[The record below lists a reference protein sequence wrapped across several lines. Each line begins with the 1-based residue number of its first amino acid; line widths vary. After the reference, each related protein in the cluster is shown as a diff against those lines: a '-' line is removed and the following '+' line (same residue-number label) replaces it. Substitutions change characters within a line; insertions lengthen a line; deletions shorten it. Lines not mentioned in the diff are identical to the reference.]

1 MKKLSLSLLSLAML
15 TSMAANA
22 VELNG
27 SNMTQEQAWAI
38 ANGEPVTIAPE
49 AMNRVKKSYEL
60 VLEAAKNGRE
70 IYGLTVGVG
79 LNKDHKVISA
89 NGELSDEVKAA
100 SRRFN
105 YSTLRSHSI
114 AAGPALDPKLARL
127 AMVIRLNTL
136 LKGGSGVQP
145 RVAELFAELLNKG
158 VTPVIPVKGSLGDAD
173 ITLASHVGSVMIG
186 EWKVIDENGKQVPAA
201 DVLKKKNIT
210 PLVPEGKDALGI
222 LSNSSVAMAMTMDA
236 AKALNQ
242 ILKVSPVV
250 YGISL
255 EGLNGNVAPFL
266 PQTVNFH
273 PFPGLPEKAKELR
286 DTLSGSYLWKK
297 DSARRLQDPLCF
309 RTTVYTL
316 SEAQNALN
324 DLNKVID
331 VQINGSDDNPG
342 VMVDAD
348 KTGAEIDQIGQYFI
362 ETPNAKGAIIPTAN
376 FEVLPVAL
384 AVQRATVALGH
395 VGHNSAQ
402 RTMRLDEPQ
411 FTDLSRYLAAEGN
424 LGHAFGATEDTL
436 ISIYSEN
443 IDLANPVSLD
453 SFPVEGNIEDSASNL
468 PRAAMRLKQAAD
480 NTFLVLSM
488 ELLHNTQ
495 AVDLRKMKNKNFKM
509 SDKTQKLYDAY
520 RAKSPFVDQ
529 DRIYSVDLEN
539 GNELLKN
546 YNP

>member
-1 MKKLSLSLLSLAML
+1 MKTFQLSVISIAML
-15 TSMAANA
+15 TATSVSA

-27 SNMTQEQAWAI
+27 SSLTQDDAWAI
-38 ANGEPVTIAPE
+38 AEGAPVSIAPE
-49 AMNRVKKSYEL
+49 AMDRVKKSYEL
-60 VLEAAKNGRE
+60 VLEAAKSGKE

-114 AAGPALDPKLARL
+114 GAGPALDPKLVRL

-145 RVAELFAELLNKG
+145 SVAELYEEFLNKG
-158 VTPVIPVKGSLGDAD
+158 VTPVVPTKGSLGDAD
-173 ITLASHVGSVMIG
+173 ITLASHVGSAMIG
-186 EWKVIDENGKQVPAA
+186 EWKVINKDGKQVASME
-201 DVLKKKNIT
+201 VLKEKGIK
-210 PLVPEGKDALGI
+210 PLIPEGKDALGI

-236 AKALNQ
+236 AKAVRQ
-242 ILKVSPVV
+242 ILKVTPIV

-266 PQTVNFH
+266 PQTVDFH
-273 PFPGLPEKAKELR
+273 PFPGLAEKASELR
-286 DTLSGSYLWKK
+286 KVLAGSYLWDK
-297 DSARRLQDPLCF
+297 DESRRLQDPLCF

-324 DLNKVID
+324 DLDKVIN

-348 KTGAEIDQIGQYFI
+348 RTGADIPQIGQYFI
-362 ETPNAKGAIIPTAN
+362 ETKNAKGAIIPTAN

-384 AVQRATVALGH
+384 AVQRMALALGH
-395 VGHNSAQ
+395 VGHNAAQ

-468 PRAAMRLKQAAD
+468 PRAAQRLKQSAD

-495 AVDLRKMKNKNFKM
+495 AADLRKMKNKNFRM
-509 SDKTQKLYDAY
+509 SAETEKLYKAY
-520 RAKSPFVDQ
+520 RTKSPFVDQ
-529 DRIYSVDLEN
+529 DRIYSIDLEN
-539 GNELLKN
+539 GDQLLKN
-546 YNP
+546 Y

>member
-1 MKKLSLSLLSLAML
+1 MKTFQLSLISIAML
-15 TSMAANA
+15 TATSVSA

-27 SNMTQEQAWAI
+27 SSLTQNDAWAI
-38 ANGEPVTIAPE
+38 AEGAPVSIAPE
-49 AMNRVKKSYEL
+49 AMDRVKKSYEL
-60 VLEAAKNGRE
+60 VLEAAKSGKE

-89 NGELSDEVKAA
+89 NGELSEEVKAA

-114 AAGPALDPKLARL
+114 GAGPALDPKLVRL

-136 LKGGSGVQP
+136 RKGGSGVQP
-145 RVAELFAELLNKG
+145 RVAELYEEFLNKG
-158 VTPVIPVKGSLGDAD
+158 VTPVVPTKGSLGDAD
-173 ITLASHVGSVMIG
+173 ITLASHVGSAMIG
-186 EWKVIDENGKQVPAA
+186 EWKVINKDGKQVASME
-201 DVLKKKNIT
+201 VLKEKGIK

-236 AKALNQ
+236 AKAVRQ
-242 ILKVSPVV
+242 ILKVTPIV

-266 PQTVNFH
+266 PQTVDFH
-273 PFPGLPEKAKELR
+273 PFPGLAEKASELR
-286 DTLSGSYLWKK
+286 KVLAGSYLWDK
-297 DSARRLQDPLCF
+297 DESRRLQDPLCF

-324 DLNKVID
+324 DLDKVIN

-348 KTGAEIDQIGQYFI
+348 RTGADIPQIGQYFI
-362 ETPNAKGAIIPTAN
+362 ETKNAKGAIIPTAN

-384 AVQRATVALGH
+384 AVQRMALALGH

-468 PRAAMRLKQAAD
+468 PRAAQRLKQSAD

-495 AVDLRKMKNKNFKM
+495 AADLRKMKNKNFRM
-509 SDKTQKLYDAY
+509 SPETEKLYKAY
-520 RAKSPFVDQ
+520 REKSPFVDQ
-529 DRIYSVDLEN
+529 DRIYSIDLEN
-539 GNELLKN
+539 GDQLLKN
-546 YNP
+546 Y

>member
-1 MKKLSLSLLSLAML
+1 MKTFQLSLISIAML
-15 TSMAANA
+15 TATSVSA

-27 SNMTQEQAWAI
+27 SSLTQDDAWAI
-38 ANGEPVTIAPE
+38 AEGAPVSIAPE
-49 AMNRVKKSYEL
+49 AMDRVKKSYEL
-60 VLEAAKNGRE
+60 VLEAAKSGKE

-89 NGELSDEVKAA
+89 NGELSEEVKAA

-114 AAGPALDPKLARL
+114 GAGPALDPKLVRL

-145 RVAELFAELLNKG
+145 RVAELYEEFLNKG
-158 VTPVIPVKGSLGDAD
+158 VTPIVPTKGSLGDAD
-173 ITLASHVGSVMIG
+173 ITLASHVGAAMIG
-186 EWKVIDENGKQVPAA
+186 EWKVINKDGKQVASME
-201 DVLKKKNIT
+201 VLKEKGIK

-236 AKALNQ
+236 AKAVRQ
-242 ILKVSPVV
+242 ILKVTPIV

-266 PQTVNFH
+266 PQTVDFH
-273 PFPGLPEKAKELR
+273 PFPGLAEKASELR
-286 DTLSGSYLWKK
+286 KVLAGSYLWDK
-297 DSARRLQDPLCF
+297 DESRRLQDPLCF

-324 DLNKVID
+324 DLDKVIN

-348 KTGAEIDQIGQYFI
+348 RTGADIPQIGQYFI
-362 ETPNAKGAIIPTAN
+362 ETKNAKGAIIPTAN

-384 AVQRATVALGH
+384 AVQRMALALGH

-468 PRAAMRLKQAAD
+468 PRAAQRLKQSAD

-495 AVDLRKMKNKNFKM
+495 AADLRKMKNKNFRM
-509 SDKTQKLYDAY
+509 SPETEKLYKAY

-529 DRIYSVDLEN
+529 DRIYSIDLEN
-539 GNELLKN
+539 GDQLLKN
-546 YNP
+546 Y

>member
-1 MKKLSLSLLSLAML
+1 MKTFQLSLISIAML
-15 TSMAANA
+15 TATSVSA

-27 SNMTQEQAWAI
+27 SSLTQDDAWAI
-38 ANGEPVTIAPE
+38 AEGAPVSIAPE
-49 AMNRVKKSYEL
+49 AMDRVKKSYEL
-60 VLEAAKNGRE
+60 VLEAAKSGKE

-89 NGELSDEVKAA
+89 NGELSEEVKAA

-114 AAGPALDPKLARL
+114 GAGPALDPKLVRL

-145 RVAELFAELLNKG
+145 RVAELYEEFLNKG
-158 VTPVIPVKGSLGDAD
+158 VTPVVPTKGSLGDAD
-173 ITLASHVGSVMIG
+173 ITLASHVGSAMIG
-186 EWKVIDENGKQVPAA
+186 EWKVINKDGKQVASME
-201 DVLKKKNIT
+201 VLKEKGIK
-210 PLVPEGKDALGI
+210 PLIPEGKDALGI

-236 AKALNQ
+236 AKAVRQ
-242 ILKVSPVV
+242 ILKVTPIV

-273 PFPGLPEKAKELR
+273 PFPGLAEKASELR
-286 DTLSGSYLWKK
+286 KVLAGSYLWDK
-297 DSARRLQDPLCF
+297 DESRRLQDPLCF

-324 DLNKVID
+324 DLDKVIN

-348 KTGAEIDQIGQYFI
+348 RTGADIPQIGQYFI
-362 ETPNAKGAIIPTAN
+362 ETKNAKGAIIPTAN

-384 AVQRATVALGH
+384 AVQRMALALGH
-395 VGHNSAQ
+395 VGHNAAQ

-411 FTDLSRYLAAEGN
+411 FTDLPRYLAAEGN

-468 PRAAMRLKQAAD
+468 PRAAQRLKQSAD

-495 AVDLRKMKNKNFKM
+495 AADLRKMKNKNFRM
-509 SDKTQKLYDAY
+509 SVETEKLYKAY

-529 DRIYSVDLEN
+529 DRIYSIDLEN
-539 GNELLKN
+539 GDQLLKN
-546 YNP
+546 Y

>member
-1 MKKLSLSLLSLAML
+1 MKTFQLSVISIAML
-15 TSMAANA
+15 TATSVSA

-27 SNMTQEQAWAI
+27 SSLTQDDAWAI
-38 ANGEPVTIAPE
+38 AEGAPVSIAPE
-49 AMNRVKKSYEL
+49 AMDRVKKSYEL
-60 VLEAAKNGRE
+60 VLEAAKSGKE

-114 AAGPALDPKLARL
+114 GAGPALDPKLVRL

-145 RVAELFAELLNKG
+145 RVAELYEEFLNKG
-158 VTPVIPVKGSLGDAD
+158 VTPVVPTKGSLGDAD
-173 ITLASHVGSVMIG
+173 ITLASHVGSAMIG
-186 EWKVIDENGKQVPAA
+186 EWKVINKDGKQVASME
-201 DVLKKKNIT
+201 VLKEKGIK
-210 PLVPEGKDALGI
+210 PLIPEGKDALGI

-236 AKALNQ
+236 AKAVRQ
-242 ILKVSPVV
+242 ILKVTPIV

-266 PQTVNFH
+266 PQTVDFH
-273 PFPGLPEKAKELR
+273 PFPGLAEKASELR
-286 DTLSGSYLWKK
+286 KVLAGSYLWDK
-297 DSARRLQDPLCF
+297 DESRRLQDPLCF

-324 DLNKVID
+324 DLDKVIN

-348 KTGAEIDQIGQYFI
+348 RTGADIPQIGQYFI
-362 ETPNAKGAIIPTAN
+362 ETKNAKGAIIPTAN

-384 AVQRATVALGH
+384 AVQRMALALGH
-395 VGHNSAQ
+395 VGHNAAQ

-468 PRAAMRLKQAAD
+468 PRAAQRLKQSAD

-495 AVDLRKMKNKNFKM
+495 AADLRKMKNKNFRM
-509 SDKTQKLYDAY
+509 SAETEKLYKAY

-529 DRIYSVDLEN
+529 DRIYSIDLEN
-539 GNELLKN
+539 GDQLLKN
-546 YNP
+546 Y

>member
-1 MKKLSLSLLSLAML
+1 MKTFQLSLISIAML
-15 TSMAANA
+15 TATSVSA

-27 SNMTQEQAWAI
+27 SSLTQDDAWAI
-38 ANGEPVTIAPE
+38 AEGAPVSIAPE
-49 AMNRVKKSYEL
+49 AMDRVKKSYEL
-60 VLEAAKNGRE
+60 VLEAAKSGKE

-89 NGELSDEVKAA
+89 NGELSEEVKAA

-114 AAGPALDPKLARL
+114 GAGPALDPKLVRL

-145 RVAELFAELLNKG
+145 RVAELYEEFLNKG
-158 VTPVIPVKGSLGDAD
+158 VTPVVPTKGSLGDAD
-173 ITLASHVGSVMIG
+173 ITLASHVGSAMIG
-186 EWKVIDENGKQVPAA
+186 EWKVINKDGKQVASME
-201 DVLKKKNIT
+201 VLKEKGIK
-210 PLVPEGKDALGI
+210 PLIPEGKDALGI

-236 AKALNQ
+236 AKAVRQ
-242 ILKVSPVV
+242 ILKVTPIV

-273 PFPGLPEKAKELR
+273 PFPGLAEKASELR
-286 DTLSGSYLWKK
+286 KVLAGSYLWDK
-297 DSARRLQDPLCF
+297 DESRRLQDPLCF

-324 DLNKVID
+324 DLDKVIN

-348 KTGAEIDQIGQYFI
+348 RTGADIPQIGQYFI
-362 ETPNAKGAIIPTAN
+362 ETKNAKGAIIPTAN

-384 AVQRATVALGH
+384 AVQRMALALGH
-395 VGHNSAQ
+395 VGHNAAQ

-468 PRAAMRLKQAAD
+468 PRAAQRLKQSAD

-495 AVDLRKMKNKNFKM
+495 AADLRKMKNKNFRM
-509 SDKTQKLYDAY
+509 SAETEKLYKAY

-529 DRIYSVDLEN
+529 DRIYSIDLEN
-539 GNELLKN
+539 GDQLLKN
-546 YNP
+546 Y

>member
-1 MKKLSLSLLSLAML
+1 MKTFQLSLISIAML
-15 TSMAANA
+15 TATSVSA

-27 SNMTQEQAWAI
+27 SSLTQDDAWAI
-38 ANGEPVTIAPE
+38 AEGAPVSIAPE
-49 AMNRVKKSYEL
+49 ARDRVKKSYEL
-60 VLEAAKNGRE
+60 VLEAAKSGKE

-89 NGELSDEVKAA
+89 NGELSEEVKAA

-114 AAGPALDPKLARL
+114 GAGPALDPKLVRL

-145 RVAELFAELLNKG
+145 RVAELYEEFLNKG
-158 VTPVIPVKGSLGDAD
+158 VTPVVPTKGSLGDAD
-173 ITLASHVGSVMIG
+173 ITLASHVGSAMIG
-186 EWKVIDENGKQVPAA
+186 EWKVINKDGKQVASME
-201 DVLKKKNIT
+201 VLKEKGIK
-210 PLVPEGKDALGI
+210 PLIPEGKDALGI

-236 AKALNQ
+236 AKAVRQ
-242 ILKVSPVV
+242 ILKVTPIV

-266 PQTVNFH
+266 PQTVDFH
-273 PFPGLPEKAKELR
+273 PFPGLAEKASELR
-286 DTLSGSYLWKK
+286 KVLAGSYLWDK
-297 DSARRLQDPLCF
+297 DESRRLQDPLCF

-324 DLNKVID
+324 DLDKVIN

-348 KTGAEIDQIGQYFI
+348 RTGADIPQIGQYFI
-362 ETPNAKGAIIPTAN
+362 ETKNAKGAIIPTAN

-384 AVQRATVALGH
+384 AVQRMALALGH

-468 PRAAMRLKQAAD
+468 PRAAQRLKQSAD

-495 AVDLRKMKNKNFKM
+495 AADLRKVKNKNFRM
-509 SDKTQKLYDAY
+509 SPETEKLYKAY
-520 RAKSPFVDQ
+520 REKSPFVDQ
-529 DRIYSVDLEN
+529 DRIYSIDLEN
-539 GNELLKN
+539 GDQLLKN
-546 YNP
+546 Y

>member
-1 MKKLSLSLLSLAML
+1 M
-15 TSMAANA
+15 
-22 VELNG
+22 
-27 SNMTQEQAWAI
+27 
-38 ANGEPVTIAPE
+38 
-49 AMNRVKKSYEL
+49 
-60 VLEAAKNGRE
+60 LEAAKSGKE

-89 NGELSDEVKAA
+89 NGELSEEVKAA

-114 AAGPALDPKLARL
+114 GAGPALDPKLVRL

-145 RVAELFAELLNKG
+145 RVAELYEEFLNKG
-158 VTPVIPVKGSLGDAD
+158 VTPVVPTKGSLGDAD
-173 ITLASHVGSVMIG
+173 ITLASHVGSAMIG
-186 EWKVIDENGKQVPAA
+186 EWKVINKDGKQVASME
-201 DVLKKKNIT
+201 VLKEKGIK

-236 AKALNQ
+236 AKAVRQ
-242 ILKVSPVV
+242 ILKVTPIV

-266 PQTVNFH
+266 PQTVDFH
-273 PFPGLPEKAKELR
+273 PFPGLAEKASELR
-286 DTLSGSYLWKK
+286 KVLAGSYLWDK
-297 DSARRLQDPLCF
+297 DESLRLQDPLCF

-324 DLNKVID
+324 DLDKVIN

-348 KTGAEIDQIGQYFI
+348 RTGADIPQIGQYFI
-362 ETPNAKGAIIPTAN
+362 ETKNAKGAIIPTAN

-384 AVQRATVALGH
+384 AVQRMALALGH

-436 ISIYSEN
+436 I
-443 IDLANPVSLD
+443 
-453 SFPVEGNIEDSASNL
+453 
-468 PRAAMRLKQAAD
+468 
-480 NTFLVLSM
+480 
-488 ELLHNTQ
+488 
-495 AVDLRKMKNKNFKM
+495 
-509 SDKTQKLYDAY
+509 
-520 RAKSPFVDQ
+520 
-529 DRIYSVDLEN
+529 
-539 GNELLKN
+539 
-546 YNP
+546 

>member
-1 MKKLSLSLLSLAML
+1 MKTFQLSLISIAML
-15 TSMAANA
+15 TATSVSA

-27 SNMTQEQAWAI
+27 SSLTQDDAWAI
-38 ANGEPVTIAPE
+38 AEGAPVSIAPE
-49 AMNRVKKSYEL
+49 AMDRVKKSYEL
-60 VLEAAKNGRE
+60 VLEAAKSGKE

-89 NGELSDEVKAA
+89 NGELSEEVKAA

-114 AAGPALDPKLARL
+114 GAGPALDPKLVRL

-145 RVAELFAELLNKG
+145 RVAELYEEFLNKG
-158 VTPVIPVKGSLGDAD
+158 VTPVVPTKGSLGDAD
-173 ITLASHVGSVMIG
+173 ITLASHVGSAMIG
-186 EWKVIDENGKQVPAA
+186 EWKVINKDGKQVASME
-201 DVLKKKNIT
+201 VLKEKGIK
-210 PLVPEGKDALGI
+210 PLIPEGKDALGI

-236 AKALNQ
+236 AKAVRQ
-242 ILKVSPVV
+242 ILKVTPIV

-273 PFPGLPEKAKELR
+273 PFPGLAEKASELR
-286 DTLSGSYLWKK
+286 KVLAGSYLWDK
-297 DSARRLQDPLCF
+297 DESRRLQDPLCF

-324 DLNKVID
+324 DLDKVIN

-348 KTGAEIDQIGQYFI
+348 RAGADIPQIGQYFI
-362 ETPNAKGAIIPTAN
+362 ETKNAKGAIIPTAN

-384 AVQRATVALGH
+384 AVQRMALALGH
-395 VGHNSAQ
+395 VGHNAAQ

-468 PRAAMRLKQAAD
+468 PRAAQRLKQSAD

-495 AVDLRKMKNKNFKM
+495 AADLRKMKNKNFRM
-509 SDKTQKLYDAY
+509 SPETVKLYKAY

-529 DRIYSVDLEN
+529 DRIYSIDLEN
-539 GNELLKN
+539 GDQLLKN
-546 YNP
+546 Y